1 MKRKYNEFYI
11 GLAVIITILAVIA
24 TILFLE
30 KNNFLQKGF
39 TLNLVVQNAQ
49 GIKPGGDVL
58 YRGLEIGSVE
68 ETKLISNGVLL
79 KLKITKTDSIPE
91 DSKFKV
97 TTTNLIGSPSIEIIP
112 GKSKSILKDGE
123 YLKGESG
130 KSYSD
135 IIQAVNKITDN
146 INRMIKNVD
155 TLTSKETIG
164 QLQDA
169 INKID
174 ESVGLIHRSLRTN
187 LSDIHS
193 TIENM
198 KEITSVNKAP
208 IDSIIYRLS
217 LHSKQIAVTMDNIEK
232 ITKNL
237 NDIVTS
243 LNEGKGTAG
252 KLLTNDEIS
261 IKINDTITNLNN
273 LIEDIKNNPAKYV
286 HISIF

>member
-1 MKRKYNEFYI
+1 
-11 GLAVIITILAVIA
+11 
-24 TILFLE
+24 
-30 KNNFLQKGF
+30 
-39 TLNLVVQNAQ
+39 
-49 GIKPGGDVL
+49 
-58 YRGLEIGSVE
+58 
-68 ETKLISNGVLL
+68 
-79 KLKITKTDSIPE
+79 
-91 DSKFKV
+91 
-97 TTTNLIGSPSIEIIP
+97 
-112 GKSKSILKDGE
+112 
-123 YLKGESG
+123 
-130 KSYSD
+130 
-135 IIQAVNKITDN
+135 
-146 INRMIKNVD
+146 MIKNVD